1 MKIVRLGGVNPTT
14 SRFLD
19 FLNQPEIEEIHFIL
33 EKREA
38 NYLHDLFQAAKFF
51 EVEYLLK
58 KVRFTE
64 LPSPFIRR
72 IGKKIARR
80 TESKAFANLAERF
93 LNRFLSEL
101 DYDVLWIGDNDF
113 DGSNMILPSL
123 NQRILDKTPIV
134 RSYKETRYFKKWDEF
149 FTLKHS
155 DCLVF
160 PLKEY
165 VNFFYSLY
173 GKKFGPV
180 LFFDLDWRYSK
191 TIEWVNN
198 LSSIKFST
206 FDQKPHVCILCG
218 RALSDTTEKRSGYRY
233 YYYAIAKELVKRG
246 VHVHLHALR
255 IHPDQRGFNPYKE
268 LAQKSEMFQIEKPL
282 NLSAGSSDYGML
294 KRYDCGLLH
303 LPVPQEEVSLFRFQQ
318 INIPNRLF
326 EYQMAGVCPVA
337 PNEGTVLC
345 KTIER
350 TGVIYSDYDELTEK
364 LFSVI
369 KKPPKERIL
378 PKNHSFEEFAK
389 GVLGYLRTIR

>member
-38 NYLHDLFQAAKFF
+38 NYFHDLFQAAKFF
-51 EVEYLLK
+51 EVEFLLE
-58 KVRFTE
+58 KVKLTE
-64 LPSPFIRR
+64 LPSFFYRKLGRKISRR
-72 IGKKIARR
+72 AKSKTFACL
-80 TESKAFANLAERF
+80 TESF
-93 LNRFLSEL
+93 LNKLLFDLN
-101 DYDVLWIGDNDF
+101 YDVLWIGDNDF

-173 GKKFGPV
+173 GKKFGPT
-180 LFFDLDWRYSK
+180 LNLDLDWRYSK
-191 TIEWVNN
+191 TIEWVKN
-198 LSSIKFST
+198 LSSIKISA
-206 FDQKPHVCILCG
+206 FDKKPHICILCG
-218 RALSDTTEKRSGYRY
+218 RALSDTSEKRSGYRY
-233 YYYAIAKELVKRG
+233 FYYEIAKELSQRG
-246 VHVHLHALR
+246 VHVHLHALK
-255 IHPDQRGFNPYKE
+255 IQPDKKGFNPYQE
-268 LAQKSEMFQIEKPL
+268 LAKKSDRFHIEKPL
-282 NLSAGSSDYGML
+282 NLFAGSPDYMLL

-303 LPVPQEEVSLFRFQQ
+303 LPVPQDEVSLFKFQQ

-326 EYQMAGVCPVA
+326 EYQMAEVCPVV
-337 PNEGTVLC
+337 PNEETVLR
-345 KTIER
+345 KTIEG
-350 TGVIYSDYDELTEK
+350 TGLIYSDYDDLTEK
-364 LFSVI
+364 AFSI
-369 KKPPKERIL
+369 IQKPPEERIL
-378 PKNHSFEEFAK
+378 LTNHSFEEFSK
-389 GVLGYLRTIR
+389 GVLSFLKKQ